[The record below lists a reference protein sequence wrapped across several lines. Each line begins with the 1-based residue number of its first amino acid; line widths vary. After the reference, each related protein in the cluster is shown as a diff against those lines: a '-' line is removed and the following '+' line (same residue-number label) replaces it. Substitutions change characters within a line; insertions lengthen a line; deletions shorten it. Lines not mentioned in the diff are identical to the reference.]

1 MLMTLQIVDR
11 FIFDDLPATFSSI
24 YGGSWNFTT
33 GGRGTDSDNGSY
45 VLTWERTD
53 TKSAVRSVIRYRA
66 TPESSRFSL
75 ETGNVRR
82 DITRKVEA
90 ALRSDCA
97 GNHCNIS
104 TEVSESVR
112 RLRAKT

>member
-1 MLMTLQIVDR
+1 MLKTLQIMHR
-11 FIFDDLPATFSSI
+11 FIFDDLPAIFSSI
-24 YGGSWNFTT
+24 YGGSWNFMT
-33 GGRGTDSDNGSY
+33 GGGGTDSDNGSC

-53 TKSAVRSVIRYRA
+53 TKPAVRNVIRYRA

-75 ETGNVRR
+75 ETGNGRR

-97 GNHCNIS
+97 GDNCNIS
-104 TEVSESVR
+104 TEVAESVR
-112 RLRAKT
+112 RLRTKT